1 MKKLTNEAEYIKALS
16 RIREYENQNKICQ
29 TRLAI
34 KEAIE
39 QEDDVEKLHAL
50 NTIAEDIANEFTY
63 NMHLLETTI
72 EETLWNVSDEAKEE
86 TGYHSVADITQ
97 DISVTRSIDYHD

>member
-16 RIREYENQNKICQ
+16 RIREYENQNNICPVK
-29 TRLAI
+29 LEI

-39 QEDDVEKLHAL
+39 QEDDVEKLYAL
-50 NTIAEDIANEFTY
+50 NTLAEDIANEFTY
-63 NMHLLETTI
+63 NMHLLETAI

-97 DISVTRSIDYHD
+97 DISVTRSIGYQD